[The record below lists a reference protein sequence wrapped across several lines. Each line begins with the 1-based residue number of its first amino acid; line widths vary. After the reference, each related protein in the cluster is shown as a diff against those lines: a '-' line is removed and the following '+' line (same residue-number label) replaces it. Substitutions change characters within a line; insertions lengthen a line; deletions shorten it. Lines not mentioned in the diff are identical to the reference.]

1 LGKSVKALH
10 ALHMLRRQIV
20 KIPGGPMPKSV
31 KATVQLALQCG
42 AASRRSV
49 GAPMV
54 YELEIDRLFAK
65 RATNAGPGRWMRLF
79 AYIWVACL
87 VGHNSQATSDSHLF
101 RPKQIFGSLVAFFFL
116 LITSY

>member
-1 LGKSVKALH
+1 MH

-65 RATNAGPGRWMRLF
+65 RATNAGPGRWMRFF
-79 AYIWVACL
+79 ACIWVAWWVTTHKRQVTAIC
-87 VGHNSQATSDSHLF
+87 
-101 RPKQIFGSLVAFFFL
+101 FGPNKYLGVSLPFFP
-116 LITSY
+116 LITGY